1 MNRAKISGFS
11 AVRIES
17 AVAQLIADHRHVEAC
32 FARYHLADDEARWN
46 DLLQTALLALK
57 VHMRLE
63 EDIFYPAYLAAT
75 KNAGT
80 RLHDTLA
87 EHAMASEIIADLEN
101 HDPADWYYETK
112 VHTLWKV
119 VRPHM
124 ALEESL
130 GGMLDVTQLVGVDLL
145 SLGYQMTVRREE
157 LMEMFSPH

>member
-17 AVAQLIADHRHVEAC
+17 AVSLLVADHRHIEDC
-32 FARYHLADDEARWN
+32 FARYHSSDDEGRWN
-46 DLLQTALLALK
+46 DLLQTALVALK

-75 KNAGT
+75 KNTGA
-80 RLHDTLA
+80 RQLDTLA
-87 EHAMASEIIADLEN
+87 EHALAADIIADLESY
-101 HDPADWYYETK
+101 DPGDWYYETK

-124 ALEESL
+124 ASEESP
-130 GGMLDVTQLVGVDLL
+130 GGMLDATQLVGVNCLRW
-145 SLGYQMTVRREE
+145 GTR
-157 LMEMFSPH
+157 